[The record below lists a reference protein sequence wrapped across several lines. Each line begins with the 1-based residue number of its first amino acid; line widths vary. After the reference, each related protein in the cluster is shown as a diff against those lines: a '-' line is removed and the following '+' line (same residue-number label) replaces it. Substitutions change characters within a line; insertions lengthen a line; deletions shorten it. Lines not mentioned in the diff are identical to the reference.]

1 MSVSIVP
8 IDDVQFQSLLEQVR
22 ELHQLA
28 DELTPSSTR
37 IHANVRARLS
47 WDSDPP
53 PLPPEQRELA
63 DEVVE
68 VLEKPQLSSWQ
79 ARQLKRAF
87 FGR

>member
-37 IHANVRARLS
+37 IYANVRARLS